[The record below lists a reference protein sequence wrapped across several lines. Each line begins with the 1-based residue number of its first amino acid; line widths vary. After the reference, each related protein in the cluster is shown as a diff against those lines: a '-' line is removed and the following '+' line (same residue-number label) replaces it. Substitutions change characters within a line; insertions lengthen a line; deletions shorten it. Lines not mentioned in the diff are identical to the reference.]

1 MALPRSDE
9 PIHVYLFENPERF
22 QGFMRLHYPKFPDRR
37 AFFVKTD
44 TQLTVYAQWG
54 DRMAED
60 LRHEVTHAYV
70 HAAAPE
76 AKGAAA
82 EKAEQPPATEN
93 PLLIAKPDRLM
104 PKLGTDDQASA
115 RLLWQSLA
123 AVMVILALGGIGT
136 WVVKRLL
143 PRIASARGTRMQL
156 LETFHLAPQ
165 QAVHLM
171 KVGNLNLLIGAS
183 RDRLTLLADVTGAIP
198 AAAGESAGGAPRT
211 RFTLPATDTEAGG
224 AGGKGGPST

>member
-1 MALPRSDE
+1 M
-9 PIHVYLFENPERF
+9 N
-22 QGFMRLHYPKFPDRR
+22 RR
-37 AFFVKTD
+37 I
-44 TQLTVYAQWG
+44 LTLAILAGLVLA
-54 DRMAED
+54 AAP
-60 LRHEVTHAYV
+60 AYV
-70 HAAAPE
+70 YAAAPE
-76 AKGAAA
+76 AKDAAA
-82 EKAEQPPATEN
+82 EKAEPPVSTEN
-93 PLLIAKPDRLM
+93 PLLIGKPDRLM
-104 PKLGTDDQASA
+104 PKLGTDDDQASA

-198 AAAGESAGGAPRT
+198 PAAGESAAGGAPRT
-211 RFTLPATDTEAGG
+211 RFTLPAADSEAGG

>member
-1 MALPRSDE
+1 M
-9 PIHVYLFENPERF
+9 N
-22 QGFMRLHYPKFPDRR
+22 RR
-37 AFFVKTD
+37 T
-44 TQLTVYAQWG
+44 LTLAILAG
-54 DRMAED
+54 LLLA
-60 LRHEVTHAYV
+60 AAPACV

-76 AKGAAA
+76 AKGAAG
-82 EKAEQPPATEN
+82 EKAEQPPAAEN
-93 PLLIAKPDRLM
+93 SLPIGKPDRLM
-104 PKLGTDDQASA
+104 PKLGTDDQAST

-123 AVMVILALGGIGT
+123 AVLVILALGGIGT

-171 KVGNLNLLIGAS
+171 QVGRLNLLIGAS

-198 AAAGESAGGAPRT
+198 PAAPDSAAGAPRT
-211 RFTLPATDTEAGG
+211 RFTLPAEDTEAGA
-224 AGGKGGPST
+224 AGGSGGASA

>member
-1 MALPRSDE
+1 MNRRILTLAVMAGLMLAAGSDC
-9 PIHVYLFENPERF
+9 
-22 QGFMRLHYPKFPDRR
+22 
-37 AFFVKTD
+37 
-44 TQLTVYAQWG
+44 
-54 DRMAED
+54 
-60 LRHEVTHAYV
+60 LR
-70 HAAAPE
+70 AAAPE
-76 AKGAAA
+76 EKGGAA
-82 EKAEQPPATEN
+82 EKAEPQGSTEN

-183 RDRLTLLADVTGAIP
+183 RDRLTLLADVTGDIP
-198 AAAGESAGGAPRT
+198 PAAGEPAAPRT
-211 RFTLPATDTEAGG
+211 RFTLPADDTEAGG